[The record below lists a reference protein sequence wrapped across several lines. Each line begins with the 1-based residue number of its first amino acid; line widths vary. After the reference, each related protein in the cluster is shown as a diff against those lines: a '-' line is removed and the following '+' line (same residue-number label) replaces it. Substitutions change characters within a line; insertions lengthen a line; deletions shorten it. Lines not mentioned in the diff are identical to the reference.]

1 MIKVNDTVID
11 IQHFS
16 DGSQKLVGIHIPERL
31 KGDKYTSLFEIVWKY
46 ENESELVTLIY
57 IVNYIRDIYVRNN
70 YITLQM
76 LWVPNARMDRVESE
90 NDVFTLKYFSQ
101 IINSL
106 KFNKVIVLDPHSR
119 VTNALIDRVKVVP
132 AEHFIQKAIKEIIT
146 KYTFEKDFNDYLVCF
161 PDNGAFER
169 YSNLKCFDG
178 FTKIFGKKHRDWE
191 TGKIVKL
198 DLNVDED
205 VVRGKNVFIVD
216 DMIMYYVYNGCY
228 YYPYWTNGMYCL
240 HVYRYPITMDYYR
253 RYYRPVPRDFYRHH
267 RYNPTPRR
275 HRLDGHYY
283 QHNDRTHHSD
293 RPHTIGRPNHNHNG
307 NMNRPSTPHHNGGH
321 MDRPHSPQ
329 RSSTRGGHF
338 GGRR

>member
-16 DGSQKLVGIHIPERL
+16 DGSQKLVGIHVPERL
-31 KGDKYTSLFEIVWKY
+31 KGDGYTSLFEIVWKY

-57 IVNYIRDIYVRNN
+57 IVNYIRDIYVRSN

-90 NDVFTLKYFSQ
+90 DDVFTLKYFSQ

-119 VTNALIDRVKVVP
+119 VTNALIDRIKVVP
-132 AEHFIQKAIKEIIT
+132 AEHFIQKAIHEITT

-205 VVRGKNVFIVD
+205 VIRGKNVFIVD
-216 DMIMYYVYNGCY
+216 DMISSGETLYQFIQKLKSYGALQVYI
-228 YYPYWTNGMYCL
+228 YCSHL
-240 HVYRYPITMDYYR
+240 ENRIMTEPDNNLR
-253 RYYRPVPRDFYRHH
+253 QL
-267 RYNPTPRR
+267 
-275 HRLDGHYY
+275 LDAGGIRCIFTTDSLFN
-283 QHNDRTHHSD
+283 QTHPKIQILDSKL
-293 RPHTIGRPNHNHNG
+293 
-307 NMNRPSTPHHNGGH
+307 
-321 MDRPHSPQ
+321 
-329 RSSTRGGHF
+329 
-338 GGRR
+338 

>member
-31 KGDKYTSLFEIVWKY
+31 KGDKYTSLFDIVWKY

-57 IVNYIRDIYVRNN
+57 IVNYIRDIYVRSN

-106 KFNKVIVLDPHSR
+106 KFDKVIVLDPHSR

-132 AEHFIQKAIKEIIT
+132 AEHFIQKAINEITT

-169 YSNLKCFDG
+169 YANLKCFDG

-216 DMIMYYVYNGCY
+216 DMISSGETLYQFIQKLKSYGALQVYI
-228 YYPYWTNGMYCL
+228 YCSHL
-240 HVYRYPITMDYYR
+240 ENRIMTEPENNLR
-253 RYYRPVPRDFYRHH
+253 QL
-267 RYNPTPRR
+267 
-275 HRLDGHYY
+275 LDAGGIRCIFTTDSLFN
-283 QHNDRTHHSD
+283 QTHPKIQILDSKL
-293 RPHTIGRPNHNHNG
+293 
-307 NMNRPSTPHHNGGH
+307 
-321 MDRPHSPQ
+321 
-329 RSSTRGGHF
+329 
-338 GGRR
+338 

>member
-76 LWVPNARMDRVESE
+76 LWAPNARMDRVESE

-132 AEHFIQKAIKEIIT
+132 AEHFIQKAIEEITT

-216 DMIMYYVYNGCY
+216 DMISSGETLYQFIQKLKSYGALQVYI
-228 YYPYWTNGMYCL
+228 YCSHL
-240 HVYRYPITMDYYR
+240 ENRIMTEPENNLR
-253 RYYRPVPRDFYRHH
+253 QL
-267 RYNPTPRR
+267 
-275 HRLDGHYY
+275 LDAGGIRCIFTTDSLFN
-283 QHNDRTHHSD
+283 QTHPKIQILDSKL
-293 RPHTIGRPNHNHNG
+293 
-307 NMNRPSTPHHNGGH
+307 
-321 MDRPHSPQ
+321 
-329 RSSTRGGHF
+329 
-338 GGRR
+338 

>member
-216 DMIMYYVYNGCY
+216 DMIASGETLYQFIQKLKSYGALQVYI
-228 YYPYWTNGMYCL
+228 YCSHL
-240 HVYRYPITMDYYR
+240 ENRIMTEPENNLR
-253 RYYRPVPRDFYRHH
+253 QL
-267 RYNPTPRR
+267 
-275 HRLDGHYY
+275 LDAGGIRCIFTTDSLFNH
-283 QHNDRTHHSD
+283 THPKIHILDSKL
-293 RPHTIGRPNHNHNG
+293 
-307 NMNRPSTPHHNGGH
+307 
-321 MDRPHSPQ
+321 
-329 RSSTRGGHF
+329 
-338 GGRR
+338 

>member
-16 DGSQKLVGIHIPERL
+16 DGSQKLVGIHIPEYLR
-31 KGDKYTSLFEIVWKY
+31 GDKVTSLFNIVWKY

-57 IVNYIRDIYVRNN
+57 IVNYIRDNHVSSQN

-119 VTNALIDRVKVVP
+119 VTNALIDRIKVVP
-132 AEHFIQKAIKEIIT
+132 AEHFIQKAINEITT

-216 DMIMYYVYNGCY
+216 DMISSGETLYQFIQKLKSYGALQVYI
-228 YYPYWTNGMYCL
+228 YCSHL
-240 HVYRYPITMDYYR
+240 ENRIMTEPENNLR
-253 RYYRPVPRDFYRHH
+253 QL
-267 RYNPTPRR
+267 
-275 HRLDGHYY
+275 LDAGGIRCIFTTDSLFN
-283 QHNDRTHHSD
+283 QTHPKIQILDSKL
-293 RPHTIGRPNHNHNG
+293 
-307 NMNRPSTPHHNGGH
+307 
-321 MDRPHSPQ
+321 
-329 RSSTRGGHF
+329 
-338 GGRR
+338 

>member
-31 KGDKYTSLFEIVWKY
+31 KGDKYTSLFDIVWKY

-57 IVNYIRDIYVRNN
+57 IVNYIRDIYVRSN

-132 AEHFIQKAIKEIIT
+132 AEHFIQKAINEITT

-169 YSNLKCFDG
+169 YANLKCFDG

-216 DMIMYYVYNGCY
+216 DMISSGETLYQFIQKLKSYGALQVYI
-228 YYPYWTNGMYCL
+228 YCSHL
-240 HVYRYPITMDYYR
+240 ENRIMIEPENNLR
-253 RYYRPVPRDFYRHH
+253 QL
-267 RYNPTPRR
+267 
-275 HRLDGHYY
+275 LDAGGIRCIFTTDSLFN
-283 QHNDRTHHSD
+283 QTHPKIQILDSKL
-293 RPHTIGRPNHNHNG
+293 
-307 NMNRPSTPHHNGGH
+307 
-321 MDRPHSPQ
+321 
-329 RSSTRGGHF
+329 
-338 GGRR
+338 

>member
-132 AEHFIQKAIKEIIT
+132 AEHFIQKAINEITT

-169 YSNLKCFDG
+169 YANLKCFDG

-216 DMIMYYVYNGCY
+216 DMISSGETLYQFIQKLKSYGALQVYI
-228 YYPYWTNGMYCL
+228 YCSHL
-240 HVYRYPITMDYYR
+240 ENRIMTEPENNLR
-253 RYYRPVPRDFYRHH
+253 QL
-267 RYNPTPRR
+267 
-275 HRLDGHYY
+275 LDTGGIRCIFTTDSLFN
-283 QHNDRTHHSD
+283 QTHPKIQILDSKL
-293 RPHTIGRPNHNHNG
+293 
-307 NMNRPSTPHHNGGH
+307 
-321 MDRPHSPQ
+321 
-329 RSSTRGGHF
+329 
-338 GGRR
+338 

>member
-132 AEHFIQKAIKEIIT
+132 AEHFIQKAINEITT

-169 YSNLKCFDG
+169 YASLKCFDG

-216 DMIMYYVYNGCY
+216 DMISSGETLYQFIQKLKSYGALQVYI
-228 YYPYWTNGMYCL
+228 YCSHL
-240 HVYRYPITMDYYR
+240 ENRIMTEPENNLR
-253 RYYRPVPRDFYRHH
+253 QL
-267 RYNPTPRR
+267 
-275 HRLDGHYY
+275 LDAGGIRCIFTTDSLFN
-283 QHNDRTHHSD
+283 QTHPKIQILDSKL
-293 RPHTIGRPNHNHNG
+293 
-307 NMNRPSTPHHNGGH
+307 
-321 MDRPHSPQ
+321 
-329 RSSTRGGHF
+329 
-338 GGRR
+338 

>member
-132 AEHFIQKAIKEIIT
+132 AEHFIQKAINEITT

-169 YSNLKCFDG
+169 YANLKCFDG

-216 DMIMYYVYNGCY
+216 DMISSGETLYQFIQKLKSYGALQVYI
-228 YYPYWTNGMYCL
+228 YCSHL
-240 HVYRYPITMDYYR
+240 ENRIMTEPENNLR
-253 RYYRPVPRDFYRHH
+253 QL
-267 RYNPTPRR
+267 
-275 HRLDGHYY
+275 LDAGGIRCIFTTDSLFN
-283 QHNDRTHHSD
+283 QTHPKIQILESKL
-293 RPHTIGRPNHNHNG
+293 
-307 NMNRPSTPHHNGGH
+307 
-321 MDRPHSPQ
+321 
-329 RSSTRGGHF
+329 
-338 GGRR
+338 

>member
-132 AEHFIQKAIKEIIT
+132 AEHFIQKAINEITT

-169 YSNLKCFDG
+169 YANLKCFDG

-216 DMIMYYVYNGCY
+216 DMISSGETLYQFIQKLKSYGALQVYI
-228 YYPYWTNGMYCL
+228 YCSHL
-240 HVYRYPITMDYYR
+240 ENRIMTEPENNLR
-253 RYYRPVPRDFYRHH
+253 QL
-267 RYNPTPRR
+267 
-275 HRLDGHYY
+275 LDDGGIRCIFTTDSLFN
-283 QHNDRTHHSD
+283 QTHPKIQILDSKL
-293 RPHTIGRPNHNHNG
+293 
-307 NMNRPSTPHHNGGH
+307 
-321 MDRPHSPQ
+321 
-329 RSSTRGGHF
+329 
-338 GGRR
+338 

>member
-119 VTNALIDRVKVVP
+119 VTNALIDRIKVVP
-132 AEHFIQKAIKEIIT
+132 AEHFIKKAINEITT
-146 KYTFEKDFNDYLVCF
+146 KYTFEKDFNDYLICF

-169 YSNLKCFDG
+169 YAGLECFNG

-205 VVRGKNVFIVD
+205 VVRGKNVFIID
-216 DMIMYYVYNGCY
+216 DMISSGETLYQFIQKLKSYGALQIYI
-228 YYPYWTNGMYCL
+228 YCSHL
-240 HVYRYPITMDYYR
+240 ENRIMTEPENNLR
-253 RYYRPVPRDFYRHH
+253 KL
-267 RYNPTPRR
+267 
-275 HRLDGHYY
+275 LDAGGIRCIFTTDSLFN
-283 QHNDRTHHSD
+283 QTHPKIQILD
-293 RPHTIGRPNHNHNG
+293 
-307 NMNRPSTPHHNGGH
+307 STL
-321 MDRPHSPQ
+321 
-329 RSSTRGGHF
+329 
-338 GGRR
+338 

>member
-31 KGDKYTSLFEIVWKY
+31 KGDKYTSLFVIVWKY
-46 ENESELVTLIY
+46 ENEPELVTLIY
-57 IVNYIRDIYVRNN
+57 IVNYIRDIYVGNN

-132 AEHFIQKAIKEIIT
+132 AEHFIQKAINEITT

-169 YSNLKCFDG
+169 YANLKCFDG

-216 DMIMYYVYNGCY
+216 DMISSGETLYQFIQKLKSYGALQVYI
-228 YYPYWTNGMYCL
+228 YCSHL
-240 HVYRYPITMDYYR
+240 ENRIMTEPENNLR
-253 RYYRPVPRDFYRHH
+253 QL
-267 RYNPTPRR
+267 
-275 HRLDGHYY
+275 LDAGGIRCIFTTDSLFN
-283 QHNDRTHHSD
+283 QTHPKIQILDSKL
-293 RPHTIGRPNHNHNG
+293 
-307 NMNRPSTPHHNGGH
+307 
-321 MDRPHSPQ
+321 
-329 RSSTRGGHF
+329 
-338 GGRR
+338 

>member
-57 IVNYIRDIYVRNN
+57 IVNYIRDIYVGNN

-132 AEHFIQKAIKEIIT
+132 AEHFIQKAINEITT

-169 YSNLKCFDG
+169 YANLKCFDG

-205 VVRGKNVFIVD
+205 AVRGKNVFIVD
-216 DMIMYYVYNGCY
+216 DMISSGETLYQFIQKLKSYGALQVYI
-228 YYPYWTNGMYCL
+228 YCSHL
-240 HVYRYPITMDYYR
+240 ENRIMTEPENNLR
-253 RYYRPVPRDFYRHH
+253 QL
-267 RYNPTPRR
+267 
-275 HRLDGHYY
+275 LDAGGIRCIFTTDSLFN
-283 QHNDRTHHSD
+283 QTHPKIQILDSKL
-293 RPHTIGRPNHNHNG
+293 
-307 NMNRPSTPHHNGGH
+307 
-321 MDRPHSPQ
+321 
-329 RSSTRGGHF
+329 
-338 GGRR
+338 

>member
-90 NDVFTLKYFSQ
+90 NDIFTLKYFSQ

-119 VTNALIDRVKVVP
+119 VTNALIDRIKVVP
-132 AEHFIQKAIKEIIT
+132 AEHFIQKAINEITT

-169 YSNLKCFDG
+169 YASLKCFDG

-216 DMIMYYVYNGCY
+216 DMISSGETLYQFIQKLKSYGALQVYI
-228 YYPYWTNGMYCL
+228 YCSHL
-240 HVYRYPITMDYYR
+240 ENRIMMEPENNLR
-253 RYYRPVPRDFYRHH
+253 QL
-267 RYNPTPRR
+267 
-275 HRLDGHYY
+275 LDTGGIRCIFTTDSLFN
-283 QHNDRTHHSD
+283 QTHPKIQILDSKL
-293 RPHTIGRPNHNHNG
+293 
-307 NMNRPSTPHHNGGH
+307 
-321 MDRPHSPQ
+321 
-329 RSSTRGGHF
+329 
-338 GGRR
+338 

>member
-31 KGDKYTSLFEIVWKY
+31 KGDKDTSLFEIVWKY

-57 IVNYIRDIYVRNN
+57 IVNYIRDIYIRNN

-132 AEHFIQKAIKEIIT
+132 AEHFIQKAINEITT

-169 YSNLKCFDG
+169 YANLKCFDG

-216 DMIMYYVYNGCY
+216 DMISSGETLYQFIQKLKSYGALQVYI
-228 YYPYWTNGMYCL
+228 YCSHL
-240 HVYRYPITMDYYR
+240 ENRIMTEPENNLR
-253 RYYRPVPRDFYRHH
+253 QL
-267 RYNPTPRR
+267 
-275 HRLDGHYY
+275 LDAGGIRCIFTTDSLFN
-283 QHNDRTHHSD
+283 QTHPKIQILDSKL
-293 RPHTIGRPNHNHNG
+293 
-307 NMNRPSTPHHNGGH
+307 
-321 MDRPHSPQ
+321 
-329 RSSTRGGHF
+329 
-338 GGRR
+338 

>member
-1 MIKVNDTVID
+1 MIKVNDTVIS

-132 AEHFIQKAIKEIIT
+132 AEHFIQKAINEITT

-198 DLNVDED
+198 DLNVDEN

-216 DMIMYYVYNGCY
+216 DMISSGETLYQFIQKLKSYGALQVYI
-228 YYPYWTNGMYCL
+228 YCSHL
-240 HVYRYPITMDYYR
+240 ENRIMTEPENNLR
-253 RYYRPVPRDFYRHH
+253 QL
-267 RYNPTPRR
+267 
-275 HRLDGHYY
+275 LDAGGIRCIFTTDSLFN
-283 QHNDRTHHSD
+283 QTHPKIQILDSKL
-293 RPHTIGRPNHNHNG
+293 
-307 NMNRPSTPHHNGGH
+307 
-321 MDRPHSPQ
+321 
-329 RSSTRGGHF
+329 
-338 GGRR
+338 

>member
-11 IQHFS
+11 VQHFS

-119 VTNALIDRVKVVP
+119 VTNALIDRIKVVP
-132 AEHFIQKAIKEIIT
+132 AEHFIKKAINEITT
-146 KYTFEKDFNDYLVCF
+146 KYTFEKDFNDYLICF

-169 YSNLKCFDG
+169 YAGLECFNG

-216 DMIMYYVYNGCY
+216 DMISSGETLYQFIQKLKSYGALQVYI
-228 YYPYWTNGMYCL
+228 YCSHL
-240 HVYRYPITMDYYR
+240 ENRIMTEPENNLR
-253 RYYRPVPRDFYRHH
+253 QL
-267 RYNPTPRR
+267 
-275 HRLDGHYY
+275 LDAGGIRCIFTTDSLFN
-283 QHNDRTHHSD
+283 QTHPKIQILDSKL
-293 RPHTIGRPNHNHNG
+293 
-307 NMNRPSTPHHNGGH
+307 
-321 MDRPHSPQ
+321 
-329 RSSTRGGHF
+329 
-338 GGRR
+338 

>member
-31 KGDKYTSLFEIVWKY
+31 KGDKYTSLFDIVWKY

-57 IVNYIRDIYVRNN
+57 IVNYIRDIYVRSN

-132 AEHFIQKAIKEIIT
+132 AEHFIQKAINEITT

-169 YSNLKCFDG
+169 YANLKCFDG

-198 DLNVDED
+198 DLNVDEN

-216 DMIMYYVYNGCY
+216 DMISSGETLYQFIQKLKSYGALQVYI
-228 YYPYWTNGMYCL
+228 YCSHL
-240 HVYRYPITMDYYR
+240 ENRIMTEPENNLR
-253 RYYRPVPRDFYRHH
+253 QL
-267 RYNPTPRR
+267 
-275 HRLDGHYY
+275 LDAGGIRCIFTTDSLFN
-283 QHNDRTHHSD
+283 QTHPKIQILDSKL
-293 RPHTIGRPNHNHNG
+293 
-307 NMNRPSTPHHNGGH
+307 
-321 MDRPHSPQ
+321 
-329 RSSTRGGHF
+329 
-338 GGRR
+338 

>member
-132 AEHFIQKAIKEIIT
+132 AEHFIQKAINEITT

-169 YSNLKCFDG
+169 YASLKCFDG

-216 DMIMYYVYNGCY
+216 DMISSGETLYQFIQKLKSYGALQVYI
-228 YYPYWTNGMYCL
+228 YCSHL
-240 HVYRYPITMDYYR
+240 ENRIMTEPENNLR
-253 RYYRPVPRDFYRHH
+253 QL
-267 RYNPTPRR
+267 
-275 HRLDGHYY
+275 LDAGGIRCIFTTDSLFN
-283 QHNDRTHHSD
+283 QTHSKIQILD
-293 RPHTIGRPNHNHNG
+293 
-307 NMNRPSTPHHNGGH
+307 SKL
-321 MDRPHSPQ
+321 
-329 RSSTRGGHF
+329 
-338 GGRR
+338 

>member
-57 IVNYIRDIYVRNN
+57 IVNYIRDIYVGNN

-132 AEHFIQKAIKEIIT
+132 AEHFIQKAINEITT

-169 YSNLKCFDG
+169 YANLKCFDG

-216 DMIMYYVYNGCY
+216 DMISSGETLYQFIQKLKSYGALQVYI
-228 YYPYWTNGMYCL
+228 YCSHL
-240 HVYRYPITMDYYR
+240 ENRIMTEPENNLR
-253 RYYRPVPRDFYRHH
+253 QL
-267 RYNPTPRR
+267 
-275 HRLDGHYY
+275 LDA
-283 QHNDRTHHSD
+283 
-293 RPHTIGRPNHNHNG
+293 
-307 NMNRPSTPHHNGGH
+307 GGIRCIFTTDSLFNQIH
-321 MDRPHSPQ
+321 PKIQILDSKL
-329 RSSTRGGHF
+329 
-338 GGRR
+338 

>member
-57 IVNYIRDIYVRNN
+57 IVNYLRDIYVRNN

-132 AEHFIQKAIKEIIT
+132 AEHFIQKAINEITT

-169 YSNLKCFDG
+169 YASLKCFDG

-216 DMIMYYVYNGCY
+216 DMISSGETLYQFIQKLKSYGALQVYI
-228 YYPYWTNGMYCL
+228 YCSHL
-240 HVYRYPITMDYYR
+240 ENRIMTEPENNLR
-253 RYYRPVPRDFYRHH
+253 QL
-267 RYNPTPRR
+267 
-275 HRLDGHYY
+275 LDAGGIRCIFTTDSLFN
-283 QHNDRTHHSD
+283 QTHPKIQILNSKL
-293 RPHTIGRPNHNHNG
+293 
-307 NMNRPSTPHHNGGH
+307 
-321 MDRPHSPQ
+321 
-329 RSSTRGGHF
+329 
-338 GGRR
+338 

>member
-31 KGDKYTSLFEIVWKY
+31 KGDKYTSLFDIVWKY

-57 IVNYIRDIYVRNN
+57 IVNYIRDIYVSSN

-132 AEHFIQKAIKEIIT
+132 AEHFIQKAINEITT

-169 YSNLKCFDG
+169 YANLKCFDG

-216 DMIMYYVYNGCY
+216 DMISSGETLYQFIQKLKSYGALQVYI
-228 YYPYWTNGMYCL
+228 YCSHL
-240 HVYRYPITMDYYR
+240 ENRIMTEPENNLR
-253 RYYRPVPRDFYRHH
+253 QL
-267 RYNPTPRR
+267 
-275 HRLDGHYY
+275 LDAGGIRCIFTTDSLFN
-283 QHNDRTHHSD
+283 QTHPKIQILDSKL
-293 RPHTIGRPNHNHNG
+293 
-307 NMNRPSTPHHNGGH
+307 
-321 MDRPHSPQ
+321 
-329 RSSTRGGHF
+329 
-338 GGRR
+338 

>member
-132 AEHFIQKAIKEIIT
+132 AEHFIQKAINEITT

-169 YSNLKCFDG
+169 YASLKCFDG

-216 DMIMYYVYNGCY
+216 DMISSGETLYQFIQKLKSYGALQVYI
-228 YYPYWTNGMYCL
+228 YCSHL
-240 HVYRYPITMDYYR
+240 ENRIMTEPENNLR
-253 RYYRPVPRDFYRHH
+253 QL
-267 RYNPTPRR
+267 
-275 HRLDGHYY
+275 LDDGGIRCIFTTDSLFN
-283 QHNDRTHHSD
+283 QTHPKIQILDSKL
-293 RPHTIGRPNHNHNG
+293 
-307 NMNRPSTPHHNGGH
+307 
-321 MDRPHSPQ
+321 
-329 RSSTRGGHF
+329 
-338 GGRR
+338 

>member
-132 AEHFIQKAIKEIIT
+132 AEHFIQKAIKEITT

-161 PDNGAFER
+161 PDNGAFDR

-216 DMIMYYVYNGCY
+216 DMISSGETLYQFIQKLKSYGALQVYI
-228 YYPYWTNGMYCL
+228 YCSHL
-240 HVYRYPITMDYYR
+240 ENRIMTEPENNLR
-253 RYYRPVPRDFYRHH
+253 QL
-267 RYNPTPRR
+267 
-275 HRLDGHYY
+275 LDAGGIRCIFTTDSLFN
-283 QHNDRTHHSD
+283 QTHPKIQILDSKL
-293 RPHTIGRPNHNHNG
+293 
-307 NMNRPSTPHHNGGH
+307 
-321 MDRPHSPQ
+321 
-329 RSSTRGGHF
+329 
-338 GGRR
+338 

>member
-57 IVNYIRDIYVRNN
+57 IVNYIRDIYVGNN

-132 AEHFIQKAIKEIIT
+132 AEHFIQKAINEITT

-169 YSNLKCFDG
+169 YANLKCFDG
-178 FTKIFGKKHRDWE
+178 FTKIFGKKHRNWE

-216 DMIMYYVYNGCY
+216 DMISSGETLYQFIQKLKSYGALQVYI
-228 YYPYWTNGMYCL
+228 YCSHL
-240 HVYRYPITMDYYR
+240 ENRIMTEPENNLR
-253 RYYRPVPRDFYRHH
+253 QL
-267 RYNPTPRR
+267 
-275 HRLDGHYY
+275 LDAGGIRCIFTTDSLFN
-283 QHNDRTHHSD
+283 QTHPKIQILDSKL
-293 RPHTIGRPNHNHNG
+293 
-307 NMNRPSTPHHNGGH
+307 
-321 MDRPHSPQ
+321 
-329 RSSTRGGHF
+329 
-338 GGRR
+338 

>member
-1 MIKVNDTVID
+1 MIKVNDTIID

-16 DGSQKLVGIHIPERL
+16 DGSQKLVGIQFPERL

-119 VTNALIDRVKVVP
+119 VTNALIDRIKVIP
-132 AEHFIQKAIKEIIT
+132 AEHFIQKALNEIT
-146 KYTFEKDFNDYLVCF
+146 TRFTFEVDFKKSYLICF

-169 YSNLKCFDG
+169 YSGLKCFDN
-178 FTKIFGKKHRDWE
+178 FTKVFGKKHRDWE
-191 TGKIVKL
+191 TGQITKL
-198 DLNVDED
+198 DLNVDPKIVD
-205 VVRGKNVFIVD
+205 GKNILIID
-216 DMIMYYVYNGCY
+216 DMISSGETLYQFIQKLKGFGACQVFVYCSHLEN
-228 YYPYWTNGMYCL
+228 
-240 HVYRYPITMDYYR
+240 RIITETDNNLR
-253 RYYRPVPRDFYRHH
+253 KL
-267 RYNPTPRR
+267 
-275 HRLDGHYY
+275 LDAGGIRCIFTTDSLFN
-283 QHNDRTHHSD
+283 QTHPKIQILDSKL
-293 RPHTIGRPNHNHNG
+293 
-307 NMNRPSTPHHNGGH
+307 
-321 MDRPHSPQ
+321 
-329 RSSTRGGHF
+329 
-338 GGRR
+338 

>member
-132 AEHFIQKAIKEIIT
+132 AEHFIQKAIKEITT

-216 DMIMYYVYNGCY
+216 DMISSGETLYQFIQKLKSYGALQVYI
-228 YYPYWTNGMYCL
+228 YCSHLENRIMTEPENNL
-240 HVYRYPITMDYYR
+240 HQL
-253 RYYRPVPRDFYRHH
+253 
-267 RYNPTPRR
+267 
-275 HRLDGHYY
+275 LDAGGIRCIFTTDSLFN
-283 QHNDRTHHSD
+283 QTHPKIQILDSKL
-293 RPHTIGRPNHNHNG
+293 
-307 NMNRPSTPHHNGGH
+307 
-321 MDRPHSPQ
+321 
-329 RSSTRGGHF
+329 
-338 GGRR
+338 

>member
-90 NDVFTLKYFSQ
+90 NDVFTLKYFAQ

-132 AEHFIQKAIKEIIT
+132 AEHFIQKAIEEITT
-146 KYTFEKDFNDYLVCF
+146 KYTFEKDFNDYLICF

-169 YSNLKCFDG
+169 YAGLECFNG

-216 DMIMYYVYNGCY
+216 DMISSGETLYQFIQKLKSYGALQVYI
-228 YYPYWTNGMYCL
+228 YCSHL
-240 HVYRYPITMDYYR
+240 ENRIMTEPENNLR
-253 RYYRPVPRDFYRHH
+253 QL
-267 RYNPTPRR
+267 
-275 HRLDGHYY
+275 LDTGGIRCIFTTDSLFN
-283 QHNDRTHHSD
+283 QTHPKIQILD
-293 RPHTIGRPNHNHNG
+293 
-307 NMNRPSTPHHNGGH
+307 STL
-321 MDRPHSPQ
+321 
-329 RSSTRGGHF
+329 
-338 GGRR
+338 

>member
-132 AEHFIQKAIKEIIT
+132 AEHFIQKAINEITT

-169 YSNLKCFDG
+169 YANLKCFDG

-216 DMIMYYVYNGCY
+216 DMISSGETLYQFIQKLKSYGALQVYI
-228 YYPYWTNGMYCL
+228 YCSHL
-240 HVYRYPITMDYYR
+240 ENRIMTEPENNLR
-253 RYYRPVPRDFYRHH
+253 QL
-267 RYNPTPRR
+267 
-275 HRLDGHYY
+275 LDA
-283 QHNDRTHHSD
+283 
-293 RPHTIGRPNHNHNG
+293 
-307 NMNRPSTPHHNGGH
+307 GGIRCIFTTDSLFNQSH
-321 MDRPHSPQ
+321 PKIQILDSKL
-329 RSSTRGGHF
+329 
-338 GGRR
+338 

>member
-119 VTNALIDRVKVVP
+119 VTNALIDRIKVVP
-132 AEHFIQKAIKEIIT
+132 AEHFIQKAINEITT

-169 YSNLKCFDG
+169 YANLKCFDG

-205 VVRGKNVFIVD
+205 VVRGKNVFIID
-216 DMIMYYVYNGCY
+216 DMISSGETLYQFIQKLKSYGALQVYI
-228 YYPYWTNGMYCL
+228 YCSHL
-240 HVYRYPITMDYYR
+240 ENRIMTEPENNLR
-253 RYYRPVPRDFYRHH
+253 QL
-267 RYNPTPRR
+267 
-275 HRLDGHYY
+275 LDAGGIRCIFTTDSLFN
-283 QHNDRTHHSD
+283 QTHPKIQILDSKL
-293 RPHTIGRPNHNHNG
+293 
-307 NMNRPSTPHHNGGH
+307 
-321 MDRPHSPQ
+321 
-329 RSSTRGGHF
+329 
-338 GGRR
+338 

>member
-132 AEHFIQKAIKEIIT
+132 AEHFIQKAIKEITT

-216 DMIMYYVYNGCY
+216 DMISSGETLYQFIQKLKSYGALQVYI
-228 YYPYWTNGMYCL
+228 YCSHL
-240 HVYRYPITMDYYR
+240 ENRIMTEPENNLR
-253 RYYRPVPRDFYRHH
+253 QL
-267 RYNPTPRR
+267 
-275 HRLDGHYY
+275 LDAGGIRCIFTTDSLFN
-283 QHNDRTHHSD
+283 QTHPKIQILDSKL
-293 RPHTIGRPNHNHNG
+293 
-307 NMNRPSTPHHNGGH
+307 
-321 MDRPHSPQ
+321 
-329 RSSTRGGHF
+329 
-338 GGRR
+338 

>member
-1 MIKVNDTVID
+1 MIKVNDTVIN

-106 KFNKVIVLDPHSR
+106 KFNKVIILDPHSR

-132 AEHFIQKAIKEIIT
+132 AEHFIQKAIKEITT

-161 PDNGAFER
+161 PDNGAFDR

-216 DMIMYYVYNGCY
+216 DMISSGETLYQFIQKLKSYGALQVYI
-228 YYPYWTNGMYCL
+228 YCSHL
-240 HVYRYPITMDYYR
+240 ENRIMTEPENNLR
-253 RYYRPVPRDFYRHH
+253 QL
-267 RYNPTPRR
+267 
-275 HRLDGHYY
+275 LDAGGIRCIFTTDSLFN
-283 QHNDRTHHSD
+283 QTHPKIQILDSKL
-293 RPHTIGRPNHNHNG
+293 
-307 NMNRPSTPHHNGGH
+307 
-321 MDRPHSPQ
+321 
-329 RSSTRGGHF
+329 
-338 GGRR
+338 

>member
-132 AEHFIQKAIKEIIT
+132 AEHFIQKAIEEITT

-169 YSNLKCFDG
+169 YAGLECFNG

-216 DMIMYYVYNGCY
+216 DMISSGETLYQFIQKLKSYGALQVYI
-228 YYPYWTNGMYCL
+228 YCSHL
-240 HVYRYPITMDYYR
+240 ENRIMTEPENNLR
-253 RYYRPVPRDFYRHH
+253 KL
-267 RYNPTPRR
+267 
-275 HRLDGHYY
+275 LDDGGIRCIFTTDSLFN
-283 QHNDRTHHSD
+283 QTHPKIQILDSKL
-293 RPHTIGRPNHNHNG
+293 
-307 NMNRPSTPHHNGGH
+307 
-321 MDRPHSPQ
+321 
-329 RSSTRGGHF
+329 
-338 GGRR
+338 

>member
-57 IVNYIRDIYVRNN
+57 IVNYIRDIYVRSN

-132 AEHFIQKAIKEIIT
+132 AEHFIQKAINEITT

-169 YSNLKCFDG
+169 YANLKCFDG

-216 DMIMYYVYNGCY
+216 DMISSGETLYQFIQKLKSYGALQVYI
-228 YYPYWTNGMYCL
+228 YCSHL
-240 HVYRYPITMDYYR
+240 ENRIMTEPENNLR
-253 RYYRPVPRDFYRHH
+253 QL
-267 RYNPTPRR
+267 
-275 HRLDGHYY
+275 LDAGGIRCIFTTDSLFN
-283 QHNDRTHHSD
+283 QTHPKIQILDSKL
-293 RPHTIGRPNHNHNG
+293 
-307 NMNRPSTPHHNGGH
+307 
-321 MDRPHSPQ
+321 
-329 RSSTRGGHF
+329 
-338 GGRR
+338 

>member
-31 KGDKYTSLFEIVWKY
+31 KGDKYTSLFDIVWKY

-57 IVNYIRDIYVRNN
+57 IVNYIRDIYVRSN

-119 VTNALIDRVKVVP
+119 VSNALLDRVKVVP
-132 AEHFIQKAIKEIIT
+132 AEHFIQKAINQITT

-169 YSNLKCFDG
+169 YANLKCFDG

-216 DMIMYYVYNGCY
+216 DMISSGETLYQFIQKLKSYGALQVYI
-228 YYPYWTNGMYCL
+228 YCSHL
-240 HVYRYPITMDYYR
+240 ENRIMTEPENNLR
-253 RYYRPVPRDFYRHH
+253 QL
-267 RYNPTPRR
+267 
-275 HRLDGHYY
+275 LDAGGIRCIFTTDSLFN
-283 QHNDRTHHSD
+283 QTHPKIQILDSKL
-293 RPHTIGRPNHNHNG
+293 
-307 NMNRPSTPHHNGGH
+307 
-321 MDRPHSPQ
+321 
-329 RSSTRGGHF
+329 
-338 GGRR
+338 

>member
-31 KGDKYTSLFEIVWKY
+31 KGDKYTSLFDIVWKY

-57 IVNYIRDIYVRNN
+57 IVNYIRDIYVRSN

-132 AEHFIQKAIKEIIT
+132 AEHFIQKAINEITT

-169 YSNLKCFDG
+169 YANLKCFDG

-216 DMIMYYVYNGCY
+216 DMISSGETLYQFIQKLKSYGALQVYI
-228 YYPYWTNGMYCL
+228 YCSHL
-240 HVYRYPITMDYYR
+240 ENRIMTEPENNLR
-253 RYYRPVPRDFYRHH
+253 QL
-267 RYNPTPRR
+267 
-275 HRLDGHYY
+275 LDAGGIRCIFTTDSLFN
-283 QHNDRTHHSD
+283 QTHPKIQILDSKL
-293 RPHTIGRPNHNHNG
+293 
-307 NMNRPSTPHHNGGH
+307 
-321 MDRPHSPQ
+321 
-329 RSSTRGGHF
+329 
-338 GGRR
+338 

>member
-57 IVNYIRDIYVRNN
+57 IVNYIRDIYVGNN

-132 AEHFIQKAIKEIIT
+132 AEHFIQKAINEITT

-169 YSNLKCFDG
+169 YANLKCFDG

-216 DMIMYYVYNGCY
+216 DMISSGETLYQFIQKLKSYGALQVYI
-228 YYPYWTNGMYCL
+228 YCSHL
-240 HVYRYPITMDYYR
+240 ENRIMTEPENNLR
-253 RYYRPVPRDFYRHH
+253 QL
-267 RYNPTPRR
+267 
-275 HRLDGHYY
+275 LDAGGIRCIFTTDSLFN
-283 QHNDRTHHSD
+283 QTHPKIQILDSKL
-293 RPHTIGRPNHNHNG
+293 
-307 NMNRPSTPHHNGGH
+307 
-321 MDRPHSPQ
+321 
-329 RSSTRGGHF
+329 
-338 GGRR
+338 